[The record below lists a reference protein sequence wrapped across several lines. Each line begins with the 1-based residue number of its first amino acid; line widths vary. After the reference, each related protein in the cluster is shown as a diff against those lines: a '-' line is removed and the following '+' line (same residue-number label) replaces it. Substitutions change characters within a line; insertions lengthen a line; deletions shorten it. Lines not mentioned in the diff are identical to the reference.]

1 GLSGMLVIGRPD
13 GGFAETAGYRERL
26 FGIKNVLLDANHNIN
41 FEGSKTDSEDQIF
54 TVNGVQ
60 NPTIV
65 MRPGA
70 IEGWNFANLGNN
82 GFFSAVLAD
91 STDLATATKYQMTL
105 VARDG
110 QPQPDPLKVDGWANP
125 PGKRGSLVV
134 QAPAKPGTYVLQ
146 SAGLFDGSFEW
157 KPFTIATL

>member
-1 GLSGMLVIGRPD
+1 NGLYVGPTLEANPGDLLDITVENRLPPGQDTNLHTHGLWVSPLGNSDNILLQIKPGQDNHYQIQIPPDHPQGLYWYHPHFGGLVNEQVFHGLSGMLVIGRPD

-54 TVNGVQ
+54 TVNGVR

-70 IEGWNFANLGNN
+70 IEG
-82 GFFSAVLAD
+82 
-91 STDLATATKYQMTL
+91 
-105 VARDG
+105 
-110 QPQPDPLKVDGWANP
+110 
-125 PGKRGSLVV
+125 
-134 QAPAKPGTYVLQ
+134 
-146 SAGLFDGSFEW
+146 
-157 KPFTIATL
+157 